1 MSFDATFWV
10 AVSFFIFVGGLI
22 YLKIPNKVNE
32 ALGSKIIETKNE
44 LEEAEKL
51 KDDAKILLS
60 NYENKLSEAV
70 KETSNIINRA
80 KKNSEESLILSTEKF
95 HKSMDYQKKSVES
108 KIEQMKEDAVNEI
121 KKTSIKISI
130 EAAEKIIKNSI
141 DKKKLDRFYDENLIK
156 TKEVLKK
163 TIT

>member
-1 MSFDATFWV
+1 MSIDATFWV
-10 AVSFFIFVGGLI
+10 AVSFFIFIGGLI

-32 ALGSKIIETKNE
+32 ALSSKIQEAKNE

-51 KDDAKILLS
+51 KDEAKILLS
-60 NYENKLSEAV
+60 NYENKLNQAI
-70 KETSNIINRA
+70 KETSNIINTA
-80 KKNSEESLILSTEKF
+80 KKSSEENLILTTEKF
-95 HKSMDYQKKSVES
+95 HKSMDYQKRSIDS
-108 KIEQMKEDAVNEI
+108 KIEQMEEDAISEI

-141 DKKKLDRFYDENLIK
+141 DKKKLDRFYDENLNQ
-156 TKEVLKK
+156 TKDVLKK

>member
-108 KIEQMKEDAVNEI
+108 KIEQMKELP
-121 KKTSIKISI
+121 
-130 EAAEKIIKNSI
+130 IIVA
-141 DKKKLDRFYDENLIK
+141 R
-156 TKEVLKK
+156 TEVGRCCK
-163 TIT
+163 